1 MFIYLPRNIMALSF
15 CRYLIHAIIVTE
27 LMGGRMMRLI
37 MIVLLIPLSLMV
49 ITEMMM
55 MIVVVNVFCF
65 PEDEDFGL
73 LLEALE
79 SECSGSVSCEV
90 VPFFEKQL
98 WVPCAVTV
106 FF

>member
-1 MFIYLPRNIMALSF
+1 
-15 CRYLIHAIIVTE
+15 
-27 LMGGRMMRLI
+27 
-37 MIVLLIPLSLMV
+37 MIVLLIPLMV
-49 ITEMMM
+49 ITEM

-73 LLEALE
+73 LLDALE
-79 SECSGSVSCEV
+79 SECSGSVSCQV
-90 VPFFEKQL
+90 APLFEKQQ